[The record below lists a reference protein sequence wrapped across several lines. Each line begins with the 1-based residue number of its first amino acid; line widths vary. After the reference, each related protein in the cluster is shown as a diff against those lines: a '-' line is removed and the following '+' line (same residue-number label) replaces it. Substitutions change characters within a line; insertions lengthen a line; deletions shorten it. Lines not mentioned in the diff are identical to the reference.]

1 MLKNTN
7 ATKEGI
13 ETAGETALSR
23 LSSIDDRLRPGVSP
37 GATVKTGS
45 SLMSTEIVAVKEDVP
60 EDVAQLGIVRWA
72 RYEVIDEPVT
82 GVVGETADGSTY
94 HLKRRD
100 GELLATPADIEIPEV
115 DGGGS

>member
-13 ETAGETALSR
+13 GTAEETALSR

-37 GATVKTGS
+37 GATVKTGT
-45 SLMSTEIVAVKEDVP
+45 SLMSTEIVAVEEDVP

-82 GVVGETADGSTY
+82 GVVGETAEGTTY

-115 DGGGS
+115 DGVGS

>member
-13 ETAGETALSR
+13 GTPGETPLNR
-23 LSSIDDRLRPGVSP
+23 LATIDDRLRTGVSP
-37 GATVKTGS
+37 GATIKTGT
-45 SLMSTEIVAVKEDVP
+45 SLMSTEVVAVTEDVP
-60 EDVAQLGIVRWA
+60 EDLAQLGIVRWA

-82 GVVGETADGSTY
+82 GVIGETDEGSTY

-100 GELLATPADIEIPEV
+100 GELLATPADVEIPEA
-115 DGGGS
+115 DGVTA

>member
-1 MLKNTN
+1 MLKNTD

-13 ETAGETALSR
+13 GTAEETALSR
-23 LSSIDDRLRPGVSP
+23 LSRIDDRLRAGVSP
-37 GATVKTGS
+37 GATVETGTA
-45 SLMSTEIVAVKEDVP
+45 LMSTEIVAVEEDVP

-82 GVVGETADGSTY
+82 GVVGETPDGSTY

-100 GELLATPADIEIPEV
+100 GELLATPADIEVPKANEV
-115 DGGGS
+115 AA